1 MGTAAFK
8 AHSYQM
14 NLPTIIGTVAACCTT
29 VSYLPQLK
37 KCWDTGSAGDLSLK
51 MFLVLASGIALWV
64 IYGFLQRDAV
74 IIVAN
79 AISLVLL
86 MGILFFKL
94 RERRNAVR

>member
-1 MGTAAFK
+1 
-8 AHSYQM
+8 
-14 NLPTIIGTVAACCTT
+14 
-29 VSYLPQLK
+29 
-37 KCWDTGSAGDLSLK
+37 
-51 MFLVLASGIALWV
+51 
-64 IYGFLQRDAV
+64 LQRDAV